1 MALSRPQCGF
11 LVWCCCWRGIGI
23 PVAFNPLGASRRVAR
38 HVQRREGQGYRRV
51 GGTVRDRGQQ
61 SGGEGGGG
69 GGGRKTGGGGAVNA
83 APRKRF
89 NGLLADRFQHPFDLE
104 ATGMLRRFPGLEMAI
119 RGAVPAIEDAVFMDN
134 IANSILVGPRQMA
147 SLHGLLLEACRIL
160 DMQPPD
166 LYIRQARLS
175 QNPTPNAYTLAIRG
189 KKPFIVLHTSLLD
202 LMEPEEVQ
210 AVIAHELGH
219 LKCEHGIWV
228 TLATVVANGLYGRGF
243 LGAFVADRLGL
254 RRRLMRWSRAA
265 EFTCDRAAMLVA
277 QDVNVVVSTL
287 LKLAG
292 GSVSQASE
300 LSVPEFLKQAS
311 AYDLASQTRIGKLLR
326 REQSL

>member
-1 MALSRPQCGF
+1 
-11 LVWCCCWRGIGI
+11 
-23 PVAFNPLGASRRVAR
+23 
-38 HVQRREGQGYRRV
+38 
-51 GGTVRDRGQQ
+51 
-61 SGGEGGGG
+61 
-69 GGGRKTGGGGAVNA
+69 
-83 APRKRF
+83 
-89 NGLLADRFQHPFDLE
+89 
-104 ATGMLRRFPGLEMAI
+104 MAI

-166 LYIRQARLS
+166 LYIR

-311 AYDLASQTRIGKLLR
+311 AYDLASQTRIGKLLK
-326 REQSL
+326 REQSLELTHPLPVVRARELVKFSESPQYLGLVRRGLPL